1 MSMWVSSFLSALCL
15 IGTSLTVMAQEIP
28 FKAEL
33 PVLVT
38 SSGQSLDAFTV
49 KTLLTRSGV
58 ANEYKALAKTADL
71 DKIKTL
77 VIAFGASVKG
87 FGAAGVT
94 AETELAR
101 TREILAAAQQK
112 QIRVIGMHIGG
123 AERRAGLSKEI
134 VELVAP
140 ASEWLIVWDDGNAD
154 GYFSKLSSEK
164 KIPLTLI
171 KKPLDSGKILA
182 AAFNK

>member
-1 MSMWVSSFLSALCL
+1 MFKWFSAALSAVFLV
-15 IGTSLTVMAQEIP
+15 GASLSVKAQEAP
-28 FKAEL
+28 FRAEL

-38 SSGQSLDAFTV
+38 PSGQSLDAFTV
-49 KTLLTRSGV
+49 KTLLARAGV
-58 ANEYKALAKTADL
+58 PNEYKALARASDL
-71 DKIKTL
+71 ENVKTL

-101 TREILAAAQQK
+101 TREILAAARQK
-112 QIRVIGMHIGG
+112 KIRVIGMHVGG
-123 AERRAGLSKEI
+123 AERRTGLSKEI

-154 GYFSKLSSEK
+154 GYFTRLSTEK

-171 KKPLDSGKILA
+171 KKPLESGKVLA
-182 AAFNK
+182 AAFGK